1 MTRNV
6 DNISFTK
13 LDANIRNPYTLSY
26 SSKVNHWTT
35 SWPKSHLRTKL
46 QPHLDPFS
54 NCGKK
59 VKTTFHFLL
68 ISLILSSYLC
78 IPEQN
83 QK

>member
-13 LDANIRNPYTLSY
+13 LDANIRNPHTLSY
-26 SSKVNHWTT
+26 SGKVNHWTT

-46 QPHLDPFS
+46 QPDLDPFS

-68 ISLILSSYLC
+68 ISLTLSSYLS